1 MRNVISLEDF
11 EAQWLEEIEAGAPS
25 TTKKGHRFAQKILRD
40 WLDLDTETAE
50 VIYCDGAG
58 DGGIDA
64 AVFVPHDANE
74 DVEGDAWL
82 LVQGKYGS
90 AFRGAD
96 TLFSEAQKVFAT
108 LEGRRENLSSLSG
121 DVVKRIRQF
130 LSQAGAKDR
139 LEYVV
144 ATNQRLSHA
153 EHDDLDAIKR
163 IGREKFGTTFCVTDV
178 SIETIYNKRSDED
191 AGSGSRLKVPLQTAI
206 ASSGD
211 ILYVGATKL
220 ADMFAFMQAYKKQSG
235 DLDTLYDKNVRK
247 FLGHRRKVNKGI
259 EQTIENC
266 PERFGLYNNGITIVA
281 ENVEQGADGGVILSN
296 PYVVNGCQTT
306 RSIYLVLQQKLNSG
320 GKGEVSPAR
329 QQWLKRL
336 DDAVVVTKI
345 VVVGDGG
352 EGLLTDT
359 TRYTNSQ
366 NAVSDKDFISLEAN
380 FRSWASSFNA
390 RYGVFLEI
398 QRGAWDARK
407 VWQRQNPLAQPQYEV
422 SAYAFDLLKV
432 YAAGWLEEPGAA
444 MGSNSPFAPSGAW
457 FKKINDLPEFG
468 IEALYAAYLLQQL
481 ADRYKFGRV
490 SEKQSRALTRF
501 MFYMITVDLLR
512 NFLLMQDMAHGNEEI
527 SCAIARLHDA
537 DLLREVG
544 AIAIELIDDYFRE
557 GSEDCLFNEPGFRK
571 TREVRAFLMSEKL
584 GRDEQH
590 SPGLRTLLNYAR
602 RDFRRSAVAVQIKA
616 ALEAD

>member
-1 MRNVISLEDF
+1 MMDVILLGDF

-64 AVFVPHDANE
+64 AVFVPHDVQE
-74 DVEGDAWL
+74 DAEGDTWM

-108 LEGRRENLSSLSG
+108 LEGHRDNLSSLSDG
-121 DVVKRIRQF
+121 VVKRIRQF

-144 ATNQRLSHA
+144 ATNRRLSHA
-153 EHDDLDAIKR
+153 EHDDLEAIRQLGQK
-163 IGREKFGTTFCVTDV
+163 KFGAMFCVTDV

-191 AGSGSRLKVPLQTAI
+191 AGNRLKVSLQTAI
-206 ASSGD
+206 ASSGKF
-211 ILYVGATKL
+211 LYVGATKL
-220 ADMFAFMQAYKKQSG
+220 VDMFVFMQAYKKQSG

-247 FLGHRRKVNKGI
+247 HLGHRRKVNKGI
-259 EQTIENC
+259 EQTIEHC

-281 ENVEQGADGGVILSN
+281 EAVDTGEDGGVILSN

-320 GKGEVSPAR
+320 GKGEASPAH

-345 VVVGDGG
+345 VEVGGED
-352 EGLLTDT
+352 EGLLTQT

-366 NAVSDKDFISLEAN
+366 NAVSDKDFISLEKN
-380 FRSWASSFNA
+380 FRDWASLFNA

-407 VWQRQNPLAQPQYEV
+407 AWQRQNPLAQPHYEV
-422 SAYAFDLLKV
+422 AAYAFDLLKV

-444 MGSNSPFAPSGAW
+444 MGSNSPFAPGGVW

-468 IEALYAAYLLQQL
+468 IEALYAAYLLQEL
-481 ADRYKFGRV
+481 ADGYKFGRV

-501 MFYMITVDLLR
+501 MFYMVTVDLLR
-512 NFLLMQDMAHGNEEI
+512 NFLLMQDMAHESNEI
-527 SCAIARLHDA
+527 SHAIAKLHDA
-537 DLLREVG
+537 GLLQEIGV
-544 AIAIELIDDYFRE
+544 IAIELIDDYFRE
-557 GSEDCLFNEPGFRK
+557 GSEDCLFDEPGFRK
-571 TREVRAFLMSEKL
+571 TREIRAFLMSEKL

-602 RDFRRSAVAVQIKA
+602 RDFRRSAVAAQIKV
-616 ALEAD
+616 ALVDD